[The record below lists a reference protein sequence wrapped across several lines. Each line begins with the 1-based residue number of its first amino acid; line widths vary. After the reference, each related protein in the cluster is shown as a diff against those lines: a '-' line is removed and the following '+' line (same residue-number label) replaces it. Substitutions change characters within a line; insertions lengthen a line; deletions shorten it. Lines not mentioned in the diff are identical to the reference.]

1 MRHNNGLSNP
11 ESLLMNYL
19 EEEIT
24 ELKRLNPDAFKLLD
38 SEHIAYWIW
47 NIENFDDCW
56 YQDSFWLSL
65 GYTDRQKF
73 DVNTFWKSTL
83 FPEDIEYSFK
93 NLQTFLELQNSED
106 DFEQLLRY
114 YHANGDIQWIKSK
127 GKLLYNVKGKPIRM
141 LGICQKK
148 ERIQY
153 LQDYKNLLEQTVS
166 SAKIGLW
173 EVDLNTQIVFWSDIT
188 KEIHGVSQD
197 YEGTMDEALQ
207 FYEDEPTQTFVTET
221 FKKAINEG
229 LKYDIQVKLKPKTG
243 AIKWVRAIGIP
254 VMKNNVCIRIYGLI
268 QDIDK
273 EVLYQKELEHKEALF
288 RRTFEY
294 ASIGMA
300 LVGLKGEWLEV
311 NNSLCNMLG
320 YSKEELTAI
329 TFQDITHPAD
339 LDSDLNLLH
348 EVLDG
353 KRNSYQLEKRYFH
366 KNGEIVWALLAVSV
380 IKDKDK
386 KPMHFVSQITDIT
399 KRKLALQKI
408 ESLLEITQNQNDRL
422 LNFAHIVSHN
432 LRSHTGNLTM
442 LLDLMKIEMPES
454 TNNEFYSM
462 INQAVD
468 NLSETIT
475 HLNEVIL
482 VHSKKKDDLIELNL
496 NDFSKKALTNLNA
509 QLIEHNVTVNNKI
522 PKTLTVKF
530 IPAYL
535 DSTLL
540 NLLSNAIKYRDYNR
554 PLIIDLFIESN
565 DVFDIL
571 HIKDNGL
578 GIDVESNKER
588 LFGMYKTFH
597 NNPEARGIG
606 LFITKNQVEALNGKI
621 EVESEPGVQTTFK
634 VYFKR

>member
-1 MRHNNGLSNP
+1 M
-11 ESLLMNYL
+11 
-19 EEEIT
+19 
-24 ELKRLNPDAFKLLD
+24 
-38 SEHIAYWIW
+38 IW

-56 YQDSFWLSL
+56 YQDSFWFSL

-73 DVNTFWKSTL
+73 GANTFWKSTL

-114 YHANGDIQWIKSK
+114 YHTNGNIQWIKSK
-127 GKLLYNVKGKPIRM
+127 GKLLYNVKGKPTRM
-141 LGICQKK
+141 LGICQKR

-197 YEGTMDEALQ
+197 YEGTMDEVLQ
-207 FYEDEPTQTFVTET
+207 FYEDQSTQNLVNET
-221 FKKAINEG
+221 FRKAINEG
-229 LKYDIQVKLKPKTG
+229 LKYDIQVKLKSKNGT
-243 AIKWVRAIGIP
+243 IKWVRAIGIP

-339 LDSDLNLLH
+339 LDSDLNLLY

-535 DSTLL
+535 DSILL

-554 PLIIDLFIESN
+554 SLIIDLFMESN